1 MSSGECLE
9 VRKRRFGAT
18 DAEISEIGFGAGGYW
33 SNPALDAS
41 TRASLLWAAVGCG
54 VNWIDTGP
62 TYSGGDAER
71 HLGELLGARRDDLF
85 LATKVGTK
93 LTDGGFV
100 TDFTPGAMRESLQGS
115 LERLRTDRVDL
126 LSMHSPTLDHVTNED
141 TLGALAAFKSEGS
154 VRFLGLSPAHRYG
167 LDVARAAIASGVFDG
182 LMLTYNVTSPPATE
196 EVIGQAARA
205 GIAVL
210 AKLPLGRAIFD
221 RSWRRVRSRADL
233 WYVLRGLR
241 TMRRAVLGS
250 RKYGFLNEVEGS
262 TAAQVALRY
271 VLDNPNVTSAVPG
284 TVKLQHLRQNIAV
297 SQSPPLSGELTER
310 IRRAAA

>member
-1 MSSGECLE
+1 
-9 VRKRRFGAT
+9 
-18 DAEISEIGFGAGGYW
+18 
-33 SNPALDAS
+33 
-41 TRASLLWAAVGCG
+41 
-54 VNWIDTGP
+54 
-62 TYSGGDAER
+62 
-71 HLGELLGARRDDLF
+71 
-85 LATKVGTK
+85 
-93 LTDGGFV
+93 
-100 TDFTPGAMRESLQGS
+100 
-115 LERLRTDRVDL
+115 
-126 LSMHSPTLDHVTNED
+126 
-141 TLGALAAFKSEGS
+141 

-196 EVIGQAARA
+196 EVIEQAARA